1 MFLCNN
7 TGNFER
13 FQYFNLETNFQKNA
27 NPFQKTEVPVT
38 S

>member
-13 FQYFNLETNFQKNA
+13 FQYSNLETN
-27 NPFQKTEVPVT
+27 PFQETEVPVT